1 MKTKNLLI
9 VFGVVFLFS
18 CTDRF
23 ITDPQAG
30 ASGLNGV
37 IFPEPV
43 PFAPDPI
50 EVTGL
55 SATSEIYI
63 HQINVTW
70 NTVSAGVYY
79 WRLFWFSDFASA
91 ETALNKA
98 KTTSFYKTEELP
110 AGTQVSR
117 RLSYVR
123 NSYEHLTVYDGEGN
137 EQLLSSGMTFYYLLK
152 GYDGGGRIVA
162 YSGIAVGKTAE
173 VPYNVTATRNY
184 QPNNMQD
191 PARITLTWKW
201 DHSDSS
207 FRLERAQAPFS
218 QDQKWEDRGIVNP
231 SKEGDLYVYTEE
243 FSHGASCV
251 TSSAESFYCDCQ
263 IGEEFAYRIYAITD
277 GKSSQPSQI
286 VRGLTVKWGTPSAVE
301 GVSATQG
308 TFGRKI
314 SLTWNDVSGTENF
327 KGYSVYV
334 KEKAN
339 GNWEKKL
346 DRYTESNRYDYETK
360 SFNTIQFYVTASNHL
375 GEGAPSETVTGY
387 ILPQVR
393 NTSATLLEYGSQ
405 IIVSWNPIS
414 VADRDAGI
422 VYDLY
427 RNETGGEEGSLIAA
441 DISADLSG
449 SIKYTDSDPSL
460 VPGKVY
466 YYAIMPKNTTV
477 GSPDGDGQKT
487 AFKDTYGVAGTMP
500 KPEYTVSTGADRVTI
515 TVSNKPSYCYST
527 VTAKRWVYTPVYTKK
542 ASASSGIPN
551 QPQTWEQTLSFKN
564 RWTRSKK
571 EFTAVA
577 NTTETVI
584 VDPGS
589 AFGWNDYT
597 VYYGFDIPEISFS
610 THSEAGDEKSGW
622 RQISNE
628 EFLINALRVIDFSQS
643 YLERIHQ
650 PGTGAAGFDS
660 VSINGYSG
668 WSAENCAGKGGKCSD
683 KISNPNKGCFHYN
696 AKLGAGSVT
705 VPLIYNEF
713 EAFDMIFSSVGTGHQ
728 TEVNLSANGKLVGYI
743 NIGGMYSGKLTFDLT
758 ITDSVKSG
766 GSYKVQQTGKSEQ
779 SLAWDIDRKYF

>member
-50 EVTGL
+50 SVTGL
-55 SATSEIYI
+55 SASNETYI
-63 HQINVTW
+63 DQIDVSW
-70 NTVSAGVYY
+70 NTVTAGVYY
-79 WRLFWFSDFASA
+79 WRLFWFSDRASA
-91 ETALNKA
+91 ETVLNKA
-98 KTTSFYKTEELP
+98 RTTGFYQTEEIP
-110 AGTQVSR
+110 SGTQVSR

-123 NSYEHLTVYDGEGN
+123 DSYEHLSVYDEKGN

-162 YSGIAVGKTAE
+162 YSDIAVGKTAE
-173 VPYNVTATRNY
+173 VPYDVTASRND
-184 QPNNMQD
+184 QPLFEND
-191 PARITLTWKW
+191 PAYITLTWKW
-201 DHSDSS
+201 DHPESS
-207 FRLERAQAPFS
+207 FRLERAKAPFS
-218 QDQKWEDRGIVNP
+218 VDQAWEDRGTVKADGN
-231 SKEGDLYVYTEE
+231 GNVYTYREE
-243 FSHGASCV
+243 F
-251 TSSAESFYCDCQ
+251 TSGSGL
-263 IGEEFAYRIYAITD
+263 IGTEFAYRIYALTD
-277 GKSSQPSQI
+277 GKTSKASQI
-286 VRGLTVKWGTPSAVE
+286 VRGLTVKWGTPAAVT
-301 GVSATQG
+301 GLTATQG
-308 TFGRKI
+308 TYGKKI
-314 SLTWNDVSGTENF
+314 YLEWGDCSSINEF

-334 KEKAN
+334 KTKAN
-339 GNWEKKL
+339 GNWEKIASSL
-346 DRYTESNRYDYETK
+346 LTQNYSYETV
-360 SFNTIQFYVTASNHL
+360 SVNVMQFYVTASNNL
-375 GEGAPSETVTGY
+375 GEGAPSEAASGY
-387 ILPQVR
+387 ILPLVK
-393 NTSATLLEYGSQ
+393 NSSATLLVSESQ
-405 IIVSWNPIS
+405 ITVSWDPVT
-414 VADRDAGI
+414 VADSGAVI

-427 RNETGGEEGSLIAA
+427 RSESVSGNGTLINS
-441 DISADLSG
+441 DSVVTE
-449 SIKYTDSDPSL
+449 YTDSDPSL

-487 AFKDTYGVAGTMP
+487 AFKDTYGVAGTIP

-584 VDPGS
+584 VDSGS

-779 SLAWDIDRKYF
+779 SLAWDTDRKYF